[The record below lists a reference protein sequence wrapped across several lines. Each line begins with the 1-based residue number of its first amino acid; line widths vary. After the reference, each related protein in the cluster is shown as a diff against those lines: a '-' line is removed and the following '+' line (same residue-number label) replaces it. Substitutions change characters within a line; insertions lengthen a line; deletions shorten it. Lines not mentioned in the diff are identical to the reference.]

1 MGARDLLNDLA
12 EAGLTVE
19 SDGDRLVIRP
29 ASLLTDDLRAQVRD
43 AKAELLALLGEDPRI
58 TDRRERLLRWGWP
71 ATDAEALVQRLA
83 RRDRESDGRVSCVE
97 CQHYRPGRCGSPRRA
112 ALQSLEVGRDLA
124 GMLQHCPA
132 FREAAQ

>member
-43 AKAELLALLGEDPRI
+43 AKPELLALLGEDPRI
-58 TDRRERLLRWGWP
+58 TDRREQLLRWGWP
-71 ATDAEALVQRLA
+71 VADAEVLAQRLA
-83 RRDRESDGRVSCVE
+83 RRDREADGRATCVE
-97 CQHYRPGRCGSPRRA
+97 CQHYRPGRCGSHRRA
-112 ALQSLEVGRDLA
+112 ALQSPEVGRDLA

-132 FREAAQ
+132 FRESAT